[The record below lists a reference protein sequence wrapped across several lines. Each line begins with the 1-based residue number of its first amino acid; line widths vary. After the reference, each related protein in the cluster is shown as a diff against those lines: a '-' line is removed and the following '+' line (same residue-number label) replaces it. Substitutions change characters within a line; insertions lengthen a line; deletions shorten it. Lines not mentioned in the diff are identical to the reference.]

1 MTIIMGTLHDV
12 CKFVVIS
19 LDVLYKLQIFSVKH
33 IQFIVKNT
41 LKSAISVY
49 SGTHR
54 DDKR

>member
-1 MTIIMGTLHDV
+1 MGTLHDV